1 MLLLLTNEMVLILIV
16 EKLNTYVVVV
26 DEEMVLFVFCVEQ
39 TPMQTPL
46 PTPLP
51 GTADN
56 SSMYNIPT
64 GSSDYPT
71 PGTENG
77 SHADVKARP
86 SPYMVSFAFLNCF
99 FKVLIKTESILFVAA
114 TTFSVDKSKA

>member
-1 MLLLLTNEMVLILIV
+1 
-16 EKLNTYVVVV
+16 
-26 DEEMVLFVFCVEQ
+26 
-39 TPMQTPL
+39 MQTPL

-71 PGTENG
+71 PGTDNG
-77 SHADVKARP
+77 SNADIKGRP
-86 SPYMVSFAFLNCF
+86 SPYMVSYVSYSKCC
-99 FKVLIKTESILFVAA
+99 VLLI
-114 TTFSVDKSKA
+114 